1 MEKDEIF
8 ELAER
13 YVEATGRSV
22 FLTGKAGTG
31 KTTFLRHITQTT
43 TKRFVVLAPTG
54 VAAIIGSNIQFSH
67 AGFEANILT
76 NYVGK
81 QYLDNTSN
89 HNAMLDDY
97 CVSNLRLAY
106 TLNCPPVLGGRAQ
119 RAEGVNSSLH
129 TPHSSFFIKSISFH
143 ILLNNLFN
151 TRYESNGGVY
161 GYFEGADANGNYLPE
176 NQKHT
181 PWYYAQAGINLH
193 AGFTI
198 NF

>member
-1 MEKDEIF
+1 MNNQS
-8 ELAER
+8 L
-13 YVEATGRSV
+13 
-22 FLTGKAGTG
+22 L
-31 KTTFLRHITQTT
+31 
-43 TKRFVVLAPTG
+43 FV
-54 VAAIIGSNIQFSH
+54 S
-67 AGFEANILT
+67 
-76 NYVGK
+76 K
-81 QYLDNTSN
+81 QYLDNTN
-89 HNAMLDDY
+89 NRNAMLDDY

-106 TLNCPPVLGGRAQ
+106 TLNCPPVCRDARLVRPQASK
-119 RAEGVNSSLH
+119 AEGVNSSLH

-181 PWYYAQAGINLH
+181 PWYYAQAGFNFH